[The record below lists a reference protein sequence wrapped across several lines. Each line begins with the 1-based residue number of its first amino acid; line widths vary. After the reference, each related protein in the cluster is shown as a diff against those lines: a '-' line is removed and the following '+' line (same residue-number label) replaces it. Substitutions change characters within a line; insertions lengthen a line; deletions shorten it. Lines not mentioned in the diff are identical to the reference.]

1 MIFGLSPGDQLAI
14 GYIKWVS
21 AIVIVVS
28 PWLFLRIEM
37 KAAKIALTAFWILG
51 ILTLSL
57 LYLGFLV
64 DTYMGPQLG
73 FNHRGNSMN
82 WFMIVVG
89 LFSAMPFVLSAKNG
103 KLDNPF
109 RTAILVTIAMLILIG
124 PPIYNS
130 VALGAYGLGGGEW
143 DGGEGDYAG
152 EEYDP
157 TEPEIWSRAGYVG
170 LFVCNLVPT
179 AILVG
184 IWQLARASK
193 SDMENA
199 GTDNNLSREA

>member
-1 MIFGLSPGDQLAI
+1 MIFGLSYGDELAI

-21 AIVIVVS
+21 AIVIVVL
-28 PWLFLRIEM
+28 PWIFLRLEM
-37 KAAKIALTAFWILG
+37 KAAKITMTVFWMLG
-51 ILTLSL
+51 ILTLAL

-73 FNHRGNSMN
+73 FKHQGNPMN
-82 WFMIVVG
+82 WFMIIVG
-89 LFSAMPFVLSAKNG
+89 LFGTVPFFLSARDGN
-103 KLDNPF
+103 LDKPF
-109 RTAILVTIAMLILIG
+109 RTAILVTIAMLILVG

-130 VALGAYGLGGGEW
+130 VALGVYDLRGGEW
-143 DGGEGDYAG
+143 DGGDGDYAG

-184 IWQLARASK
+184 IWQLARATK
-193 SDMENA
+193 SDVEA
-199 GTDNNLSREA
+199 DVSSSKLSNEE